1 MRPGDPGVG
10 VRELADAA
18 VIHFAGL
25 APADKQRLAFAF
37 HMMAVYGDKDGLF
50 FNLAQS
56 RF

>member
-50 FNLAQS
+50 FDLLEA
-56 RF
+56 